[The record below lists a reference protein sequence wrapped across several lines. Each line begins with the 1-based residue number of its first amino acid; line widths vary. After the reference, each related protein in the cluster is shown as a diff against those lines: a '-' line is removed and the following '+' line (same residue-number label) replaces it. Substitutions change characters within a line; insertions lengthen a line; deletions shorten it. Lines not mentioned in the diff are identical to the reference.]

1 MEASLK
7 AASIRKMQI
16 IKKLL
21 EGRLGVW
28 LKLYPI
34 FAANEEDRQR
44 ILEAAKWFQPNDI
57 Y

>member
-1 MEASLK
+1 MK
-7 AASIRKMQI
+7 I

-28 LKLYPI
+28 LKLYPV
-34 FAANEEDRQR
+34 FAANEADQKR
-44 ILEAAKWFQPNDI
+44 IRDAAEWFQPNDV